1 MSDITVEV
9 PAKLPR
15 HFLPSN
21 LEVNSWEDIS
31 GFLDDLKARQI
42 NSAEDLQ
49 QFLRD
54 RSEIS
59 AFLEENLAWRYI
71 NMSCDTQNEDKR
83 NSYEFFIQEISP
95 NLAPYENEFN
105 KKVSDSPFVDALPDS
120 IYLTYK
126 RSLKRSIELYREEN
140 IPLLTELATMAQQYG
155 NISGAQ
161 TVEIDGKEMTLQQ
174 ASKKFKSTD
183 RAVREDAYLKVWNR
197 RLEDKDKLNDLLTEL
212 IKLRTQVAKNAGYDN
227 YRDYKHD
234 AMGRFDYSV
243 ADCNEF
249 HQTMLDTVVPLCAE
263 FARERKEKL
272 GYDVLKPWDLEVDAE
287 GKAPLEPFTDG
298 DELLSKGTECLHR
311 LRPFFGERLAIMKEI
326 GHLDLDS
333 RLGKAPGGYN
343 YPLHETGIPF
353 IFMNAA
359 GNLRDLVTLV
369 HEAGHAVHS
378 FLTRELEIV
387 ELREFPSEVAE
398 LASMSMEL
406 FSMDHWDLFFPN
418 DDDLKR
424 AKKEHMRSLISV
436 LPWVCT
442 VDKFQHWLYTNPEH
456 TVEERLAEW
465 TKIFTQYNGHNV
477 DWTGHEDILAH
488 VWLKQLHIYE
498 VPFYYIEYGMAQLG
512 AIASW
517 RNFKLS
523 PEIALDN
530 YQSALGLGY
539 QKPIGEIYK
548 EGGIKFDFSAAYVK
562 ELMDFVIGEY
572 KALG

>member
-1 MSDITVEV
+1 MGEITVEV

-15 HFLPSN
+15 HFLPAN

-31 GFLDDLKARQI
+31 GFLDDLNGREI
-42 NSAEDLQ
+42 NSADDLQ
-49 QFLRD
+49 RFLKD
-54 RSEIS
+54 RSELG

-83 NSYEFFIQEISP
+83 NSYEFFIQDIAP
-95 NLAPYENEFN
+95 KLAPFENDFN
-105 KKVSDSPFVDALPDS
+105 KKVSDSPFVDALPDGV
-120 IYLTYK
+120 YLTYK

-161 TVEIDGKEMTLQQ
+161 TVTIEDQEMTLQQ

-183 RAVREDAYLKVWNR
+183 RKVREEAYLKVWNR

-212 IKLRTQVAKNAGYDN
+212 VKLRTQVAKNAGYDN

-234 AMGRFDYSV
+234 AMGRFDYTV
-243 ADCNEF
+243 DDCMEF
-249 HQTMLDTVVPLCAE
+249 HQTMLETVVPLCAE
-263 FARERKEKL
+263 FTRERKEKL

-298 DELLSKGTECLHR
+298 DELLQKGIECLHR

-333 RLGKAPGGYN
+333 RMGKAPGGYN

-418 DDDLKR
+418 EDELKR

-442 VDKFQHWLYTNPEH
+442 VDKFQHWLYTNPDH
-456 TVEERLAEW
+456 TVEERLQQWSE
-465 TKIFTQYNGHNV
+465 IFTQYNGHEV
-477 DWTGHEDILAH
+477 DWTGQEDVLAH

-523 PEIALDN
+523 PELALDN
-530 YQSALGLGY
+530 YQNALGLGY
-539 QKPIGEIYK
+539 QKPIGDIYQ

-562 ELMDFVIGEY
+562 ELMDFVMAEY
-572 KALG
+572 KALD